1 METGKKETR
10 PRYGIARLERRRH
23 RRFTVNL
30 PIEYYRVDS
39 PINQTGQAFNASE
52 GGLQILFP
60 EKIEVGQSLKLRL
73 FFSSDSELT
82 IIEMVVEV
90 VWVNTPLGEDE
101 KKFRSGVRIVDVSPQ
116 DMIKLKKLLESLS
129 E

>member
-1 METGKKETR
+1 VETGKKETR

-23 RRFTVNL
+23 RRFTVSL

-90 VWVNTPLGEDE
+90 VWVNTQLGGDE
-101 KKFRSGVRIVDVSPQ
+101 KHFRSGVRFVDVSPE
-116 DMIKLKKLLESLS
+116 DMIKLKKFLESLS

>member
-1 METGKKETR
+1 MEIEKKESK
-10 PRYGIARLERRRH
+10 PRYGIARLDRRRH

-39 PINQTGQAFNASE
+39 PINQTGQALNASE

-60 EKIEVGQSLKLRL
+60 EKIEVGQNLKLSL

-82 IIEMVVEV
+82 IIQMVVEV
-90 VWVNTPLGEDE
+90 VWVNTQLGEDE
-101 KKFRSGVRIVDVSPQ
+101 KHFRSGVRVVDVSPE
-116 DMIKLKKLLESLS
+116 DMAKLKNFLECLS